1 MAAADTVDGQLRHT
15 VKNARGRSLRCIKAD
30 GVGVYLED
38 GLPELVSGSQPW

>member
-15 VKNARGRSLRCIKAD
+15 VKNARGRSLRCIKA

-38 GLPELVSGSQPW
+38 GLPELVSG